1 MTVWA
6 LPYDKR
12 HCSPLTHR
20 HKAIGTIS
28 LRVTGN
34 FVVQAWDLPELVE
47 RVRTVVVEH
56 AMVMAWSQ
64 PDVPID
70 HINLCLPCTFF
81 MLRSV
86 R

>member
-1 MTVWA
+1 MTG
-6 LPYDKR
+6 
-12 HCSPLTHR
+12 S
-20 HKAIGTIS
+20 S
-28 LRVTGN
+28 
-34 FVVQAWDLPELVE
+34 VVQAWDLPELVE
-47 RVRTVVVEH
+47 RVRAVVVEH
-56 AMVMAWSQ
+56 AMAMAWSQ